1 MRRLQTAESLLTLTK
16 SSAQE
21 VLSRIQNAD
30 ETESVASLSQAQ
42 TALQASYSVTA
53 KVLRLTIMDYL

>member
-16 SSAQE
+16 TSAQE

-30 ETESVASLSQAQ
+30 ETESVASLAQAQ

>member
-16 SSAQE
+16 TSAQE